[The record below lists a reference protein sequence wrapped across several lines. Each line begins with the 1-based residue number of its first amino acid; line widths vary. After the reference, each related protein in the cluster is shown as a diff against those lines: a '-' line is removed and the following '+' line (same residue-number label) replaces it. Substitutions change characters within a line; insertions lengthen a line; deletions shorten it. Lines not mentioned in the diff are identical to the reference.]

1 MTIIDTNSLEKR
13 EKRPGWR
20 GHIFHSQT
28 MTFAHWDFAEGA
40 TIHRHA
46 HEQEEVWYV
55 IEGRIEVAFGGE
67 SHVAGPGVVAIIPP
81 HTPHDV
87 VALSDGKAIV
97 ADFPRREGF

>member
-1 MTIIDTNSLEKR
+1 MTIIDTNALERR

-20 GHIFHSQT
+20 GHIFHSAN
-28 MTFAHWDFAEGA
+28 MTFAHWDFTKGA

-46 HEQEEVWYV
+46 HEQEEVWHV
-55 IEGRIEVAFGGE
+55 IEGRIEVTFGGDT
-67 SHVAGPGVVAIIPP
+67 HVAGPGVVAIIPP
-81 HTPHDV
+81 NTPHDV